1 MTYDLNES
9 VNKLKK
15 VIHTTQTTYSIAEI
29 LSLYRDNE
37 LILRPQYQRF
47 FRWSPLQKAKLIES
61 ILLEIP
67 MPIFFVYSTREGT
80 FEVIDGQQRL
90 STIFEFITQ
99 PITEKGPKSFLK
111 DEDDDFK
118 PPLKLNLT
126 ESKLEFEN
134 LGWHDLI
141 IELQRKFKQYRLVLS
156 VIKDTSEEN
165 TKYDL
170 FQRLNSGGTP
180 LSGQESRN
188 CLMIMLKDGLYEFI
202 SGLRESTDSFKDII
216 DISENQKY
224 QSYPDELA
232 TWFSALF
239 IYDDYSGNKNQNSEE
254 YLDAVIKNHF
264 TKIIEHKINIK
275 ECFTFTMTTLNKLK
289 GKQAFKMLSSKG
301 IESGAFNLT
310 CFIALS
316 LYFISIYKK
325 NNLVPEELDQE
336 TLEKDIKT
344 MKEFVTSKPR
354 GIRTIAFIPD
364 INREVNELC

>member
-1 MTYDLNES
+1 MIDELNES
-9 VNKLKK
+9 INKLKK

-61 ILLEIP
+61 ILLDIP
-67 MPIFFVYSTREGT
+67 MPIFFVYSTSEGA
-80 FEVIDGQQRL
+80 FEVIDGLQRL
-90 STIFEFITQ
+90 STIFEFIAQ
-99 PITEKGPKSFLK
+99 PITEGPKSFLR
-111 DEDDDFK
+111 DENDNFK
-118 PPLKLNLT
+118 EALKLNLT

-134 LGWHDLI
+134 LGWHDLG

-156 VIKDTSEEN
+156 VIKDTSQED

-202 SGLRESTDSFKDII
+202 SGLTKSSESFTEMI

-224 QSYPDELA
+224 QSYPDQLA

-239 IYDDYSGNKNQNSEE
+239 IYDVYSGNKNQNSEE
-254 YLDAVIKNHF
+254 YLDAVIKNYF
-264 TKIIEHKINIK
+264 REIIRHKTNI
-275 ECFTFTMTTLNKLK
+275 EACFTFTMRTLNKLK
-289 GKQAFKMLSSKG
+289 GKEAFKTLSSKG
-301 IESGAFNLT
+301 VESGAFNLT

-325 NNLVPEELDQE
+325 SNNAVPEIDQGI
-336 TLEKDIKT
+336 LEKNIQT
-344 MKEFVTSKPR
+344 IKEFVKSKPR
-354 GIRTIAFIPD
+354 GIRTIAFIAE
-364 INREVNELC
+364 INRKANEFC

>member
-1 MTYDLNES
+1 
-9 VNKLKK
+9 
-15 VIHTTQTTYSIAEI
+15 
-29 LSLYRDNE
+29 
-37 LILRPQYQRF
+37 
-47 FRWSPLQKAKLIES
+47 
-61 ILLEIP
+61 

-80 FEVIDGQQRL
+80 FEVIDGLQRL
-90 STIFEFITQ
+90 STIFEFIAQ
-99 PITEKGPKSFLK
+99 PITEGPKSFLR
-111 DEDDDFK
+111 DENDNFK
-118 PPLKLNLT
+118 EALKLNLT

-134 LGWHDLI
+134 LGWHDLG

-156 VIKDTSEEN
+156 VIKDSSQED

-170 FQRLNSGGTP
+170 FQRLNSGSTP

-188 CLMIMLKDGLYEFI
+188 CLMIMLNDELYKFI
-202 SGLRESTDSFKDII
+202 SGLTESESFKEII

-224 QSYPDELA
+224 QSYSDELA

-289 GKQAFKMLSSKG
+289 EKQAFKTLSSKG

-336 TLEKDIKT
+336 ILEKNIQEI
-344 MKEFVTSKPR
+344 KEFVKSKPR
-354 GIRTIAFIPD
+354 GIRTIAFIAD
-364 INREVNELC
+364 INRKTNELC

>member
-1 MTYDLNES
+1 MIDELNES

-37 LILRPQYQRF
+37 LVLRPQYQRF

-67 MPIFFVYSTREGT
+67 MPIFFVYSTSKGT
-80 FEVIDGQQRL
+80 FEVIDGLQRL
-90 STIFEFITQ
+90 STIFEFIAQ
-99 PITEKGPKSFLK
+99 PITEGPKSFLR
-111 DEDDDFK
+111 DENDNFK
-118 PPLKLNLT
+118 EALKLNLT

-134 LGWHDLI
+134 LGWHDLG

-156 VIKDTSEEN
+156 VIKDSSQED

-202 SGLRESTDSFKDII
+202 SGLTKSESFQQII

-224 QSYPDELA
+224 QSYSDELA

-264 TKIIEHKINIK
+264 KEIIKHKTNI
-275 ECFTFTMTTLNKLK
+275 EACFTFTMRTLNKYK
-289 GKQAFKMLSSKG
+289 GKEAFKTLSSKG
-301 IESGAFNLT
+301 VESGAFNLT

-316 LYFISIYKK
+316 LYLISIYKK
-325 NNLVPEELDQE
+325 NNLVPEELNQE
-336 TLEKDIKT
+336 ILEKNIQT
-344 MKEFVTSKPR
+344 IKEFVKSKPR
-354 GIRTIAFIPD
+354 GIRTIAFIPELSRK
-364 INREVNELC
+364 INELC

>member
-9 VNKLKK
+9 INKLKK

-37 LILRPQYQRF
+37 LVLRPQYQRF

-61 ILLEIP
+61 IFLEIP

-80 FEVIDGQQRL
+80 FEVIDGLQRL
-90 STIFEFITQ
+90 STIFEFIAQ
-99 PITEKGPKSFLK
+99 PITEGPKSFLR
-111 DEDDDFK
+111 DENDNFK
-118 PPLKLNLT
+118 EALKLNLT

-134 LGWHDLI
+134 LGWHDLG

-156 VIKDTSEEN
+156 VIKDSSQED

-170 FQRLNSGGTP
+170 FQRLNSGSTP

-188 CLMIMLKDGLYEFI
+188 CLMIMLNDELYKFI
-202 SGLRESTDSFKDII
+202 SGLTESESFKEII

-224 QSYPDELA
+224 QSYSDELA

-289 GKQAFKMLSSKG
+289 EKQAFKTLSSKG

-336 TLEKDIKT
+336 ILEKNIQEI
-344 MKEFVTSKPR
+344 KEFVKSKPR
-354 GIRTIAFIPD
+354 GIRTIAFIAD
-364 INREVNELC
+364 INRKTNELC